1 MGHWHQLSS
10 DKLPGQIVRS
20 YEIKNAKSPVVS
32 QQKRSFASA
41 KIDRLTADWLTTNN
55 AIDQELRS
63 DLDRLRMRS
72 RQLSKDNDYARK
84 FLNMVVRNVVG
95 HSGFTLQARAEDAP
109 NTPDNLARAA
119 IETHFSRWAR
129 LGVCDVT
136 GRMSFPDIQRLVMR
150 MVARDGEALV
160 LEQRGAAA
168 GNKYGYAL
176 QVLDVARLDTTMN
189 LAATKGRNSIVMGVE
204 MNEFQRPVAYWL
216 FEKNPGSPHGGGN
229 RVRVDAQHVMHFYLP
244 DHAEQSRGIP
254 WLHTAMIRLHNLRGY
269 EEAAVIAARIGA
281 SKMGFFT
288 SPDGNAADV
297 ATDSQDGE
305 FMTEAT
311 PGEFSVIPSG
321 WSFESFN
328 PDYPHQ
334 QYGEFVK
341 AALRGISSGLDVSY
355 NSLANDLEG
364 VNYSSIRSGVL
375 EERDQ
380 WMTMQGWFIESFM
393 VRVFDNWLEMGLSH
407 GAITQVNGSALPMAK
422 FEKFSAHRWQGRRW
436 QWVDP
441 MKDIEAAR
449 LAVRSGVSSPQAIAA
464 QTGVDFEDM
473 LSDIAAF
480 ERAVADAGV
489 TSISY
494 AESRTAPQ
502 HAPPSDQIT
511 PVAPDTGANG

>member
-1 MGHWHQLSS
+1 MSQWHQLAS
-10 DKLPGQIVRS
+10 DTLPGQIARS
-20 YEIKNAKSPVVS
+20 YEVKNSKPPAIV

-72 RQLSKDNDYARK
+72 RQLGKDNDYARK

-119 IETHFSRWAR
+119 VETHFARWAR

-136 GRMSFPDIQRLVMR
+136 GRMSFADIQRLVMR

-160 LEQRGAAA
+160 LELYGKAA

-189 LAATKGRNSIVMGVE
+189 LAATNGRNSIVMGVE
-204 MNEFQRPVAYWL
+204 MNSYQRPVAYWL
-216 FEKNPGSPHGGGN
+216 YEKNPGSPEGGGQRIRIEAN
-229 RVRVDAQHVMHFYLP
+229 NVMHFYLP

-288 SPDGNAADV
+288 SPDGSAADI

-311 PGEFSVIPSG
+311 PGEFGVIPAG

-334 QYGEFVK
+334 QYGEFIK

-380 WMTMQGWFIESFM
+380 WMTLQGWFVEAFLT
-393 VRVFDNWLEMGLSH
+393 RVFEGWLEMGLLN
-407 GAITQVNGSALPMAK
+407 GAITQSNGSALPLAK
-422 FEKFSAHRWQGRRW
+422 LDKFLAHRWQGRRW

-473 LSDIAAF
+473 LADIAAF
-480 ERAVADAGV
+480 EKAVADAGV

-494 AESRTAPQ
+494 AESGVVNQTSASP
-502 HAPPSDQIT
+502 T
-511 PVAPDTGANG
+511 PPDTGSGG

>member
-1 MGHWHQLSS
+1 MGWREQIAKRMPWRSANTS
-10 DKLPGQIVRS
+10 GKDGQVKTGSFR
-20 YEIKNAKSPVVS
+20 
-32 QQKRSFASA
+32 RSFAAA
-41 KIDRLTADWLTTNN
+41 KIDRLTADFLTT
-55 AIDQELRS
+55 AVSIDQELRS

-84 FLNMVVRNVVG
+84 FLNMVVRNVIG

-109 NTPDNLARAA
+109 NVPDNLARSA
-119 IETHFSRWAR
+119 IENHFARWAR
-129 LGVCDVT
+129 LGVCDIT
-136 GRMSFPDIQRLVMR
+136 GRMSFADIQRLLMR
-150 MVARDGEALV
+150 TVARDGEALV
-160 LEQRGAAA
+160 LELRGAAA

-176 QVLDVARLDTTMN
+176 QVIDASRIDTSMN
-189 LAATKGRNSIVMGVE
+189 LASVNGRNSIVMGVE
-204 MNEFQRPVAYWL
+204 MNANQRPVAYWL
-216 FEKNPGSPHGGGN
+216 YEKNPGGPEGGSR
-229 RVRVDAQHVMHFYLP
+229 RVRVDAKDVMHFYLP
-244 DHAEQSRGIP
+244 DHAEQTRGIP

-288 SPDGNAADV
+288 SPDGSGADM
-297 ATDSQDGE
+297 ATDTQDGE

-311 PGEFSVIPSG
+311 PGEFGVIPAG

-380 WMTMQGWFIESFM
+380 WMTLQGWFVEAFLT
-393 VRVFDNWLEMGLSH
+393 RVFDNWLEMGLLN
-407 GAITQVNGSALPMAK
+407 GAITQANGSALPLAK
-422 FEKFSAHRWQGRRW
+422 IDKFLAHRWQGRRW

-473 LSDIAAF
+473 LADIAAF
-480 ERAVADAGV
+480 EQAVAAAGV
-489 TSISY
+489 TSIRYDDPAQSN
-494 AESRTAPQ
+494 PQ
-502 HAPPSDQIT
+502 PTTPPAAD
-511 PVAPDTGANG
+511 AGAAG

>member
-1 MGHWHQLSS
+1 MGWHELSK
-10 DKLPGQIVRS
+10 DILPGQVTQLFAV
-20 YEIKNAKSPVVS
+20 KNAKSIQETP
-32 QQKRSFASA
+32 QKRSFSSA
-41 KIDRLTADWLTTNN
+41 KIDRLTMDWLATNN
-55 AIDQELRS
+55 AIDQELRG

-95 HSGFTLQARAEDAP
+95 HNGFTLQARAEDGP
-109 NTPDNLARAA
+109 NAPDNLARSA
-119 IETHFSRWAR
+119 IETHFARWSR

-136 GRMSFPDIQRLVMR
+136 GRMSFADIQRLVMR

-160 LEQRGAAA
+160 LELRGAAA

-189 LAATKGRNSIVMGVE
+189 LASVNGRNSIVMGVE
-204 MNEFQRPVAYWL
+204 MNSYQRPVAYWL
-216 FEKNPGSPHGGGN
+216 YEKNPGGPDGGN
-229 RVRVDAQHVMHFYLP
+229 GRIRVDAQNVMHFYLP
-244 DHAEQSRGIP
+244 DHPEQSRGIP
-254 WLHTAMIRLHNLRGY
+254 WLHTAMLRLHNLRGY

-288 SPDGNAADV
+288 SPDGSAGEL
-297 ATDSQDGE
+297 ATDTQDGE

-311 PGEFSVIPSG
+311 PGEFGVIPAG

-380 WMTMQGWFIESFM
+380 WMTLQGWFVEAFLT
-393 VRVFDNWLEMGLSH
+393 RVFEQWLEMGLLN
-407 GAITQVNGSALPMAK
+407 GAITQTNGSALPLAK
-422 FEKFSAHRWQGRRW
+422 LDKFLAHRWQGRRW

-480 ERAVADAGV
+480 EQAVVAAGV

-494 AESRTAPQ
+494 DDNPQ
-502 HAPPSDQIT
+502 PLPP
-511 PVAPDTGANG
+511 PAPDTGVNG

>member
-1 MGHWHQLSS
+1 MGWHELTAERVPGHAVKALS
-10 DKLPGQIVRS
+10 
-20 YEIKNAKSPVVS
+20 AKSS
-32 QQKRSFASA
+32 QVKTVAMKRSFAAA
-41 KIDRLTADWLTTNN
+41 KIDRLTADFLTT
-55 AIDQELRS
+55 AVSIDQELRS
-63 DLDRLRMRS
+63 DLDRLRQRS

-95 HSGFTLQARAEDAP
+95 HCGFTLQARAEDAP
-109 NTPDNLARAA
+109 NVADSLARAA
-119 IETHFSRWAR
+119 IETHFARWAR

-136 GRMSFPDIQRLVMR
+136 GRMSFADIQRLLMR
-150 MVARDGEALV
+150 TVARDGEALV
-160 LEQRGAAA
+160 LELRGAAA

-176 QVLDVARLDTTMN
+176 QVLDVSRLDTTMN
-189 LAATKGRNSIVMGVE
+189 LSASNGRNSIVMGVE
-204 MNEFQRPVAYWL
+204 MNGYQRPVAYWL
-216 FEKNPGSPHGGGN
+216 YEKNPGGPEGGS
-229 RVRVDAQHVMHFYLP
+229 RRIRVDAKDVMHFYLP
-244 DHAEQSRGIP
+244 DHAEQARGIP

-288 SPDGNAADV
+288 SPDGSAADI
-297 ATDSQDGE
+297 ATGTQDGE

-311 PGEFSVIPSG
+311 PGEFGVIPAG

-334 QYGEFVK
+334 QYGEFIK

-380 WMTMQGWFIESFM
+380 WMTLQGWFVEAFLT
-393 VRVFDNWLEMGLSH
+393 RVFEGWLEMGLLN
-407 GAITQVNGSALPMAK
+407 GAITQSNGSALPLAK
-422 FEKFSAHRWQGRRW
+422 LDKFLAHRWQGRRW

-473 LSDIAAF
+473 LADIAAF
-480 ERAVADAGV
+480 EKAVADAGV

-494 AESRTAPQ
+494 AESGAMSQ
-502 HAPPSDQIT
+502 Q
-511 PVAPDTGANG
+511 PVSPLPPDTGANG